1 MIVVHHL
8 EDSRS
13 QRVLWLLE
21 ELDVEYDVR
30 RYKRDP
36 VTRLGPPELRAVH
49 PLGKSPIIVDGD
61 LVIAETG
68 AIVEY
73 LIERYGDGR
82 LRPAANT
89 PERMRYV
96 YWLHYAEGS
105 AMPPLL
111 VGLVARR
118 LGEAAKPALPYVS
131 AQIKLHF
138 DYVEAELAKS
148 LWFVGDQLTGADI
161 MMSFP
166 VSRAAQLNEAVAW
179 PRIRDFVDR
188 VKSRPTYRR
197 AAARGDGEE

>member
-1 MIVVHHL
+1 MIIVHHL
-8 EDSRS
+8 ENSRS

-21 ELDVEYDVR
+21 ELGFPYEVK
-30 RYKRDP
+30 RYERHPKTMRA
-36 VTRLGPPELRAVH
+36 PPELKRVH
-49 PLGKSPIIVDGD
+49 RLGKSPLIEDQGR
-61 LVIAETG
+61 VIAETG

-73 LIERYGDGR
+73 LIERHGDGR

-89 PERMRYV
+89 QERLRYV

-111 VGLVARR
+111 VALVARR

-148 LWFVGDQLTGADI
+148 LWFVGDELTGADV

-166 VSRAAQLNEAVAW
+166 VSRAAQLSEAVAW

-188 VKSRPTYRR
+188 VKSRPAYRR